1 MGRSQTPPKTLKNAS
16 LAIILPQNLCLFM
29 PKSSVK
35 PGEIDPTT
43 GGTVIDLKPK
53 NSKPIHKTLA
63 QLEAEGVKVSET
75 AVVE

>member
-1 MGRSQTPPKTLKNAS
+1 
-16 LAIILPQNLCLFM
+16 M